1 MPNLYDLM
9 TPQDRETMKRWAD
22 ERRNPKH
29 PQEIPT
35 PLYICAQLG
44 YYYGWEAVVDY
55 RRGYHIGVDKDGKL
69 KRYSFQLEEAIG
81 LIKAAEKVHYR
92 LSLDNGRIVAAN
104 QVSSRD
110 TGFAKRNAAYVS
122 QIEERANT
130 EILA

>member
-9 TPQDRETMKRWAD
+9 TPQDRETMKKWAK
-22 ERRNPKH
+22 ERLQPKH

-55 RRGYHIGVDKDGKL
+55 RRGYHIGIDKDGKL
-69 KRYSFQLEEAIG
+69 KRYSFQLEEAVG

-92 LSLDNGRIVAAN
+92 LSLDGGRIHAAN

-110 TGFAKRNAAYVS
+110 AEFAKRNAAYVS
-122 QIEERANT
+122 SLEKEVDR
-130 EILA
+130 